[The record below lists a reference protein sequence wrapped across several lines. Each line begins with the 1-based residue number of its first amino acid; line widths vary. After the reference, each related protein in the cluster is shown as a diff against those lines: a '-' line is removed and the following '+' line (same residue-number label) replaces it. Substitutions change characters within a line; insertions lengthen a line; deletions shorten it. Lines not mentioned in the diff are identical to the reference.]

1 MCCLSTASPACARER
16 PIIVYRNGECGT
28 WGSLGIRLQGSLAVR
43 AVRVGDRLAWQGR
56 VGTAIEVKG
65 NKILLSFYSDGSQI
79 WFDMT
84 EVERAGIAPR
94 KK

>member
-1 MCCLSTASPACARER
+1 MSLSTRGP
-16 PIIVYRNGECGT
+16 
-28 WGSLGIRLQGSLAVR
+28 AVR
-43 AVRVGDRLAWQGR
+43 AVKVGDRVARQGR

-65 NKILLSFYSDGSQI
+65 SRVLLSFYNDGSQL

-84 EVERAGIAPR
+84 EVERAGISPG